1 MADSFQELLV
11 DLFEPVGGVSFRKM
25 FGGLGISREGM
36 MFALVADD
44 VLYFKADEETR
55 AAFEEEGCGPFTYES
70 KDGPRTMSY
79 WRAPE
84 RLFDEPDDFREW
96 AMTAFA
102 VAQRSSDGK
111 PKKRK
116 PSRRKPKA

>member
-1 MADSFQELLV
+1 MDASFPEFLA
-11 DLFEPVGGVSFRKM
+11 DLFEPLGGVSLKRM
-25 FGGLGISREGM
+25 FGGLGIFREGL

-44 VLYFKADEETR
+44 VLYFKTDDATR
-55 AAFEEEGCGPFTYES
+55 PGFDAEGCGPFIYQT
-70 KDGPRTMSY
+70 KDGPRSTSY

-102 VAQRSSDGK
+102 VAERFNSDK
-111 PKKRK
+111 PKKK
-116 PSRRKPKA
+116 TPRRKATA